1 MGKKIFKLPF
11 HARVQQW
18 CFCQKYIC
26 WFDQIHK
33 RLRTWCFGYSAARA
47 TLSPKMKQRAPVLK
61 WKSGAAAVSKVFRTT
76 AKIGGFMPTAH
87 DDANHH
93 RLVHSSI
100 SSLQYPRQCSAN
112 FAPLAPAC
120 NVSRLLHH
128 LNPATLSFLAPI
140 LSVVSESLPISKHER
155 IFAFTDKKIPFLH

>member
-1 MGKKIFKLPF
+1 MRPKVMFLPEIYLLVRSDSQTAADLVF
-11 HARVQQW
+11 
-18 CFCQKYIC
+18 
-26 WFDQIHK
+26 
-33 RLRTWCFGYSAARA
+33 RLFGCSRDALPQNETASASSKVEERRA
-47 TLSPKMKQRAPVLK
+47 E
-61 WKSGAAAVSKVFRTT
+61 AVSKVFRTT
-76 AKIGGFMPTAH
+76 AKIGGFMPAA
-87 DDANHH
+87 DDDANANHH

-100 SSLQYPRQCSAN
+100 SGLQYPRQCSAN

-120 NVSRLLHH
+120 KVSRLLHH